1 MSETRVGWVGIG
13 VMGKSMCGH
22 LLKAGYPVA
31 LTTRTREKA
40 VDLLNAGAAWC
51 PTPRAVAEQ
60 SDVIFSMVGF
70 PFEVE
75 QVTLGDDGILAGA
88 RRGSLVCDM
97 STSDPSLAIRIHRE
111 AVARGVAALDA
122 PVSGGDVGA
131 REARLAIMV
140 GGERE
145 AFDRALPL
153 FQKMGETIAL
163 MGGPGAGQHT
173 KMANQI
179 AIAGTMIGTVEAL
192 LYAKTA
198 GLGMD
203 AVIDIIGKGA
213 AASWS
218 LNNLGRRIA
227 KGDFAPGF
235 YIKHFVKDMGIAL
248 AEARGMKL
256 ALPGLAL
263 VNQFYVSAQAQ
274 GLENLGTQGLFKV
287 LQAMNRG

>member
-1 MSETRVGWVGIG
+1 
-13 VMGKSMCGH
+13 
-22 LLKAGYPVA
+22 
-31 LTTRTREKA
+31 
-40 VDLLNAGAAWC
+40 
-51 PTPRAVAEQ
+51 
-60 SDVIFSMVGF
+60 MVGF
-70 PFEVE
+70 PSEVE
-75 QVTLGDDGILAGA
+75 QVYFGSDGILAGVRA
-88 RRGSLVCDM
+88 GSLVVDM
-97 STSDPSLAIRIHRE
+97 STSDPSMAIRIAE
-111 AVARGVAALDA
+111 AARALSVSSLDA

-140 GGERE
+140 GGEKQ
-145 AFDRALPL
+145 AFERALPL
-153 FQKMGETIAL
+153 FQKLGETIAL

-179 AIAGTMIGTVEAL
+179 AIAGTMIGTLESL

-218 LNNLGRRIA
+218 LNNLGRRVA

-248 AEARGMKL
+248 QEARRMKL
-256 ALPGLAL
+256 SLPGLAL
-263 VNQFYVSAQAQ
+263 VNQFYVAAQAQ

-287 LQAMNRG
+287 LSTMNGAQA

>member
-1 MSETRVGWVGIG
+1 
-13 VMGKSMCGH
+13 MGSPMCGH

-40 VDLLNAGAAWC
+40 ADLLSAGAAWC
-51 PTPRAVAEQ
+51 ATAKETAAR
-60 SDVIFSMVGF
+60 SDVVFSMVGF
-70 PFEVE
+70 PSEVE
-75 QVTLGDDGILAGA
+75 QVYFGSDGILAGVRA
-88 RRGSLVCDM
+88 GSLVVDM
-97 STSDPSLAIRIHRE
+97 STSDPSMAIRIAE
-111 AVARGVAALDA
+111 AARALSVSSLDA

-140 GGERE
+140 GGEKQ
-145 AFDRALPL
+145 AFERALPL
-153 FQKMGETIAL
+153 FQKLGETIAL

-179 AIAGTMIGTVEAL
+179 AIAGTMIGTLESL

-218 LNNLGRRIA
+218 LNNLGRRVA

-248 AEARGMKL
+248 QEARRMKL
-256 ALPGLAL
+256 SLPGLAL
-263 VNQFYVSAQAQ
+263 VNQFYVAAQAQ

-287 LQAMNRG
+287 LSTMNGAQA